1 MTKEWYVNEEKA
13 WFKTWWPKDMPKNV
27 EIEHLTIG
35 EVFERQR
42 KKYADQNLIWFLDSW
57 MTYEEVGKLVDLVAT
72 SLHNLGLRKG
82 DVFCMLMPNCFQYYI
97 TFFACQKLGITVSG
111 LNPTYKSLEILHQI
125 ETCNVKVLMCIG
137 ALYDMLIKSI
147 IDKTNIEL
155 IITTGIADLV
165 KGSLTLEE
173 FIAKKTRR
181 IRKPKIDFDPV
192 YNFYELLTSEPKLP
206 NVNINPDEVSATY
219 LMTGGTT
226 GVPKACVL
234 THFNL
239 TSLMK
244 PAMLKF
250 GGGDPGTSVIGIFP
264 MFHVAGVAV
273 TLMMPLIL
281 GGWVMMFAAPPS
293 VEDLLKTVDKLPTER
308 GVFLIMAELYFKRII
323 EFPDVDKYLD
333 TLKKFRINMNGA
345 GPLHAPVREAYQKI
359 TGGRLIDGYG
369 LTESTGSASAG
380 TLWTDYPLGTLGLP
394 MIGTDWAIFDPDDFD
409 KGPIADGL
417 SGSKYG
423 EEGVGELCIC
433 GPQVMKEYLNKP
445 EETAD
450 TLKEWDGRTW
460 LRTGDIGFMSDDGTV
475 TLRDRKKQLI
485 KVAGHSVFPTEVE
498 TMLMMHEAVVDAAVA
513 GLPDPEEK
521 RGEITKAWVALQPEY
536 VGKITEDELKAWMK
550 ENISYWKC
558 PAIIEFINEIPKNMV
573 GKVQRRALQEA
584 DPLFKKN

>member
-13 WFKTWWPKDMPKNV
+13 WFNTWWPKDMPKNV

-35 EVFERQR
+35 EVFERKR
-42 KKYADQNLIWFLDSW
+42 KKYADKNLIWFLDSW

-97 TFFACQKLGITVSG
+97 TFFACQKLGVTVTG

-125 ETCNVKVLMCIG
+125 ETCNVKALMCIG
-137 ALYDMLIKSI
+137 ALYDMLVKQI
-147 IDKTNIEL
+147 IDKTKIEL

-165 KGSLTLEE
+165 KGSLSLEE
-173 FIAKKTRR
+173 FITKKTRR

-192 YNFYELLTSEPKLP
+192 YNFYELLTTEPKLP
-206 NVNINPDEVSATY
+206 NVDINPDEVSATY

-234 THFNL
+234 THFNF

-244 PAMLKF
+244 SAMLTF
-250 GGGDPGTSVIGIFP
+250 GGDEPGTCLIGIFP

-273 TLMMPLIL
+273 TLMMPLLL

-293 VEDLLKTVDKLPTER
+293 VEDLLKNVDKLPTER

-359 TGGRLIDGYG
+359 TGGRLVDGYG
-369 LTESTGSASAG
+369 LTESAGSASTG
-380 TLWTDYPLGTLGLP
+380 TFWTEYPLGTLGLP
-394 MIGTDWAIFDPDDFD
+394 IIGTDWAIFDSDEFE

-417 SGSKYG
+417 PGSKYG
-423 EEGVGELCIC
+423 EGGVGELCIC

-460 LRTGDIGFMSDDGTV
+460 LRTGDIGFMAEDGTV

-498 TMLMMHEAVVDAAVA
+498 TMLMMHEAVSEAAVA
-513 GLPDPEEK
+513 GFPDPEEK

-536 VGKITEDELKAWMK
+536 VGKISEDELKAWMK
-550 ENISYWKC
+550 ENMTYWKC
-558 PAIIEFINEIPKNMV
+558 PAIIEFIDEVPKNMV

>member
-13 WFKTWWPKDMPKNV
+13 WFNTWWPKDMPKNV

-35 EVFERQR
+35 EFFERQR
-42 KKYADQNLIWFLDSW
+42 KKYADKNLIWFLDSW

-97 TFFACQKLGITVSG
+97 TFFACQKLGVTVTG

-125 ETCNVKVLMCIG
+125 ETCNVKALMCIG
-137 ALYDMLIKSI
+137 ALYDMLIKPI
-147 IDKTNIEL
+147 IDKTKIEL

-165 KGSLTLEE
+165 KGSLSLEE
-173 FIAKKTRR
+173 FITKKTRR

-192 YNFYELLTSEPKLP
+192 YNFYELLTTEPKLP
-206 NVNINPDEVSATY
+206 NVDINPDEVSATY

-239 TSLMK
+239 TSLLK
-244 PAMLKF
+244 PAGLKF
-250 GGGDPGTSVIGIFP
+250 GGDDPGISVIGIFP

-293 VEDLLKTVDKLPTER
+293 VEDLLKTVDKLPTDR

-359 TGGRLIDGYG
+359 TGGRLVDGYG
-369 LTESTGSASAG
+369 LTESAGSASTG
-380 TLWTDYPLGTLGLP
+380 TLWTEYPLGTLGLP
-394 MIGTDWAIFDPDDFD
+394 MIGTDWAIFDSDEFE

-417 SGSKYG
+417 PGSKYG

-460 LRTGDIGFMSDDGTV
+460 LRTGDIGFMAEDGTV

-498 TMLMMHEAVVDAAVA
+498 TMLMMHEAVSEAAVA
-513 GLPDPEEK
+513 GFPDPEEK
-521 RGEITKAWVALQPEY
+521 LGEITKAWVALQPEY
-536 VGKITEDELKAWMK
+536 VGKISEDELKAWMK
-550 ENISYWKC
+550 ENMTYWKC
-558 PAIIEFINEIPKNMV
+558 PAIIEFIDEVPKNMV